1 MLWRFSFEGKKSNI
15 LYLTIHLATSFYCFN
30 LFCIYLFFQHKEED
44 SVHGSDE
51 EADELPDDPGSD
63 EDLSDSDKQMQE
75 EV

>member
-1 MLWRFSFEGKKSNI
+1 M
-15 LYLTIHLATSFYCFN
+15 
-30 LFCIYLFFQHKEED
+30 
-44 SVHGSDE
+44 HGSDE